1 MWENTLARDQP
12 QMQKMK
18 FPPGGILSTH
28 KPAKEA
34 GTQEGGGGEHRRQ
47 CTASS
52 ETPTGCSQQ
61 SKRCQW
67 GNRFTGAHVLERDNS
82 ELLSRNW
89 RDKERRV
96 WRLLIEKEATGD
108 PQAEECQERRVH

>member
-34 GTQEGGGGEHRRQ
+34 GTQEGGGGGHQRQ

-67 GNRFTGAHVLERDNS
+67 GNRFTGAHVPERDNS

-108 PQAEECQERRVH
+108 P